1 MNTTLNT
8 AAADIDRLGH
18 LMAEIS
24 KLTAEADAIKASLK
38 EEASLSGQQQ
48 FNGALFRATY
58 VESNRSTT
66 DWKAIAKQ
74 FAIPAEAI
82 AKATRTQAVYSV
94 KIVSL

>member
-1 MNTTLNT
+1 MNATINTT
-8 AAADIDRLGH
+8 DIDRLGH
-18 LMAEIS
+18 LLAEIS

-38 EEASLSGQQQ
+38 EEASLSGQQH
-48 FNGALFRATY
+48 FDGAIFRATY

-66 DWKAIAKQ
+66 DWKGIAKA

-82 AKATRTQAVYSV
+82 AKATKTTAVFSV